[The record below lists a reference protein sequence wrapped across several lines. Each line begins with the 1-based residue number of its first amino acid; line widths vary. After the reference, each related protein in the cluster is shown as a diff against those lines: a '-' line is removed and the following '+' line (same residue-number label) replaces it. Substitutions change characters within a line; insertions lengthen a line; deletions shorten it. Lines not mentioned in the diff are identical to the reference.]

1 MAFLRS
7 SILEFSLFIVDLLL
21 ITGLTIFQFLAGT
34 VKPAKATYDKVAP
47 VIEERIERRRMSKEN
62 IDVPL
67 DIEAPDE
74 EKKPKSKKKKE
85 ISRKNKEKLGSCPN
99 TGIQLG

>member
-1 MAFLRS
+1 MLW
-7 SILEFSLFIVDLLL
+7 
-21 ITGLTIFQFLAGT
+21 LTIFQFLAGT

-67 DIEAPDE
+67 DIEAPEE
-74 EKKPKSKKKKE
+74 EKKPKSKKKKKFLTT
-85 ISRKNKEKLGSCPN
+85 RK
-99 TGIQLG
+99 